1 LALTSK
7 LSTAQNYASAGDNQ
21 TAINVLS
28 APIDQVSA
36 PSGKHVAASA
46 ASVLITDTQALQ
58 TSGANLRPDPV
69 VGYVVNS
76 SNVAIAGAA
85 INVLDPS
92 NAVVATAVTDN
103 TGFYFFPLTRA
114 WTPGA
119 VYTVKVTVP
128 KGYKT
133 STPASQEF
141 IWQAT
146 QVMISNFV
154 LN

>member
-1 LALTSK
+1 M
-7 LSTAQNYASAGDNQ
+7 
-21 TAINVLS
+21 
-28 APIDQVSA
+28 
-36 PSGKHVAASA
+36 
-46 ASVLITDTQALQ
+46 LITDTQALQ